1 MSIEEKARTPVSA
14 TGMGHRKDPIYER
27 WRWQV
32 FGITWLAYVGFYL
45 TRKAF
50 SAAKAGMLED
60 PHLSITKAQM
70 GLIDGAYLIAY
81 AIGQFA
87 WGIAGDRY
95 GTRRVLLIGM
105 LASVIVGAG
114 MGVSSIVLILG
125 VVFFI
130 QGLCQSSGWGP
141 LTKNVGCWFSRKER
155 GRTYGWWCT
164 NYAIGGLIATPFA
177 AYTAEWFGW
186 RSAFFATAGALLLI
200 WLLFLRYQRNRP
212 EDCGLPEIEAYHC
225 EPGEA
230 LLTHVPDDGSRQ
242 GTDPPTTPVVGGR
255 VGVEDEEHGSWNT
268 IVATLKNMM
277 VLRLGLVYFCLK
289 PARYAILFWGPLI
302 VYEKLGTGVGQSG
315 LIAILF
321 EAAGPLG
328 AIAAGYASDKL
339 FGARRM
345 PVCVIGL
352 FILSLVAASFELLT
366 RGGSVWAMCG
376 ILFAIGFFL
385 FGPDSTIA
393 ATAAVDFGTKRGA
406 STSVG
411 IINGFGSI
419 GGVIGGSLPGVISE
433 KCGWGALFYGLAGLI
448 FVAALLLIPKW
459 NAVPSSKGS

>member
-1 MSIEEKARTPVSA
+1 MGIDETTLTPSA
-14 TGMGHRKDPIYER
+14 AGRLRDPIYER
-27 WRWQV
+27 WRWRI

-50 SAAKAGMLED
+50 SAAKAGMLDD
-60 PHLSITKAQM
+60 PHLGITKAQM
-70 GLIDGAYLIAY
+70 GAIDGAYLIAY
-81 AIGQFA
+81 AIGQFI

-95 GTRRVLLIGM
+95 GARRVVLIGM
-105 LASVIVGAG
+105 LASVIFGAA
-114 MGVSSIVLILG
+114 MGVSSLVVLLG

-141 LTKNVGCWFSRKER
+141 LSKNVGCWFSRKER
-155 GRTYGWWCT
+155 GRAYGWWCS

-177 AYTAEWFGW
+177 AYTAQYYGW
-186 RSAFFATAGALLLI
+186 RAAFFATAGALFVI
-200 WLLFLRYQRNRP
+200 WLLFLAFQRNRP
-212 EDCGLPEIEAYHC
+212 EDCGLPEIEDYHC

-230 LLTHVPDDGSRQ
+230 LLARPDPASD
-242 GTDPPTTPVVGGR
+242 D
-255 VGVEDEEHGSWNT
+255 HGSWKT
-268 IVATLKNMM
+268 IVATLSNMM

-289 PARYAILFWGPLI
+289 PARYLILLWGPLM
-302 VYEKLGTGVGQSG
+302 VSEKLGTKIGESG
-315 LIAILF
+315 LIAVMF

-339 FGARRM
+339 FGTRRM
-345 PVCVIGL
+345 PVCIIGL
-352 FILSLVAASFELLT
+352 FILSLIAASFELIT
-366 RGGSVWAMCG
+366 RGGSAWAMSC

-393 ATAAVDFGTKRGA
+393 STAAVDFGTKQGA

-419 GGVIGGSLPGVISE
+419 GAVLGGYLPGILSD
-433 KCGWGALFYGLAGLI
+433 KYGWGALFYGLAGLI
-448 FVAALLLIPKW
+448 FIAALLLIPKW
-459 NAVPSSKGS
+459 NAVPASKNN

>member
-1 MSIEEKARTPVSA
+1 MNMEQNTQAPGSPSPS
-14 TGMGHRKDPIYER
+14 GHQKDPIYER
-27 WRWQV
+27 WRWQI

-50 SAAKAGMLED
+50 SAAKPGMLED
-60 PHLSITKAQM
+60 AHLGITKAQM
-70 GLIDGAYLIAY
+70 GWIDGAYLIAY
-81 AIGQFA
+81 AIGQFV

-95 GTRRVLLIGM
+95 GARKVVLVGM
-105 LASVIVGAG
+105 LGSVIFGAA
-114 MGVSSIVLILG
+114 MGVSSIVLAFG
-125 VVFFI
+125 VIFFI

-155 GRTYGWWCT
+155 GRAYGWWCS

-177 AYTAEWFGW
+177 AYTAEYYGW
-186 RSAFFATAGALLLI
+186 RAAFFATAGALFVI
-200 WLLFLRYQRNRP
+200 WLLFIAFQKNRP
-212 EDCGLPEIEAYHC
+212 EDCGLCEIEAYHC

-230 LLTHVPDDGSRQ
+230 LQAIPSPSDD
-242 GTDPPTTPVVGGR
+242 
-255 VGVEDEEHGSWNT
+255 EHGSWET

-352 FILSLVAASFELLT
+352 FLLSLVAASFDLLT

-376 ILFAIGFFL
+376 VLFAIGFFL

-393 ATAAVDFGTKRGA
+393 STAAVDFGTKRGA

-419 GGVIGGSLPGVISE
+419 GGFVGGSLPGVISE
-433 KCGWGALFYGLAGLI
+433 KYGWGALFYGLAGLI
-448 FVAALLLIPKW
+448 FIAALLLIPKW
-459 NAVPSSKGS
+459 NAVPSSKSD